1 MTPPDLPASESATE
15 RASDL
20 AADLAAL
27 TRARVVVVGD
37 AMLDRFL
44 YGAVERISPEAPI
57 PVLRIEREVA
67 MLGGAGNVLRNLTA
81 LGVAAELIAVVGDDA
96 PGREVAALAAAEAG
110 ERCRL
115 LIQTDRPTTI
125 KERHIAGGQQL
136 LRTDRESTVP
146 VDPATA
152 KALVAAARNALADPA
167 VGALILSDYGKG
179 ALSPEVIAELIA
191 ATRQAGRPVVA
202 DPKGRDFA
210 IYRGASVLTPNRRE
224 LALATG
230 LPTDDDAQ
238 VVAAGRAVADQAGI
252 AYVLATRS
260 EKGMSLVG
268 GTGKDAAV
276 HHLPAAA
283 REVFDVSGAGD
294 TVAAVLA
301 AALAAGC
308 DVVRAARLAN
318 IAAGIVVGKLGTAVA
333 YPGEILRAH
342 HATDLLAAEA
352 KVVDAAGMCEQASRW
367 RRAGLTVGFTNGC
380 FDLLHPGHVSLLRQ
394 ARAACDRLVV
404 GLNSDASTRRLKGDG
419 RPVQAEAARAAVLA
433 SLADT
438 DLVVVFGE
446 DTPLKLIEALLP
458 DVLVKGADYTAE
470 QVVGAEAV
478 RRAGGRVL
486 LAKLVPGQST
496 TGTIAKL
503 NA

>member
-1 MTPPDLPASESATE
+1 
-15 RASDL
+15 
-20 AADLAAL
+20 
-27 TRARVVVVGD
+27 
-37 AMLDRFL
+37 
-44 YGAVERISPEAPI
+44 
-57 PVLRIEREVA
+57 
-67 MLGGAGNVLRNLTA
+67 
-81 LGVAAELIAVVGDDA
+81 
-96 PGREVAALAAAEAG
+96 
-110 ERCRL
+110 
-115 LIQTDRPTTI
+115 
-125 KERHIAGGQQL
+125 
-136 LRTDRESTVP
+136 
-146 VDPATA
+146 
-152 KALVAAARNALADPA
+152 
-167 VGALILSDYGKG
+167 
-179 ALSPEVIAELIA
+179 
-191 ATRQAGRPVVA
+191 
-202 DPKGRDFA
+202 
-210 IYRGASVLTPNRRE
+210 
-224 LALATG
+224 
-230 LPTDDDAQ
+230 
-238 VVAAGRAVADQAGI
+238 
-252 AYVLATRS
+252 
-260 EKGMSLVG
+260 
-268 GTGKDAAV
+268 V

-308 DVVRAARLAN
+308 DVARAARLAN